1 MSLLVK
7 KSFVPSYFNG
17 LLNDNW
23 LSDFGFDNSKYTPA
37 VNVIENDDD
46 FRIEV
51 AAPGLSKDDF
61 HINVEN
67 KVLTISSEKENKVD
81 ESEGKYVRKE
91 FSYTKFTR
99 SFSLPDSVAQE
110 KIKANYSEGILSID
124 IPKREEAKVKPA
136 REIKIS

>member
-7 KSFVPSYFNG
+7 KSFVPSYFDG

-23 LSDFGFDNSKYTPA
+23 LSDFGFDNRKCTPA
-37 VNVIENDDD
+37 VNVIENNDD

-51 AAPGLSKDDF
+51 AAPGLSKNDF

-67 KVLTISSEKENKVD
+67 KVLTISSEKENKVEQND
-81 ESEGKYVRKE
+81 GNYVRKE
-91 FSYTKFTR
+91 FSYNTFTR
-99 SFSLPDSVAQE
+99 SFSLPDSVAEE
-110 KIKANYSEGILSID
+110 KILATYNAGVLSIE